1 METIFGILMIIIVFA
16 MFYFIIKNVS
26 FPKHD
31 FSGDLEKEKE
41 SYGYTI
47 SKLHGFIN
55 DLKSIFRK

>member
-1 METIFGILMIIIVFA
+1 MDTIIGILMLIIIIT
-16 MFYFIIKNVS
+16 MFYFIIKQVS

-55 DLKSIFRK
+55 DIKSLFRK